1 MKLKVSALSVKG
13 NYRELN
19 EDAYYLPKKNEFYCC
34 VADGMGGHNAGE
46 VASAMAVK
54 TFSSEMAKKEL
65 DVSDRMFHAVECANE
80 TIFAEALAD
89 TAKAG
94 MGTTLTAIA
103 LDAGRLYIAHV
114 GDSRLYLL
122 RRESILQL
130 TTDHSLVEE
139 MVSRGMISRD
149 EAREHPQRNV
159 ITRALGTTPTAKV
172 DLLTLRVKPGDVFLL
187 CSDGLSGA
195 VDEDELEKVLLSDY
209 TDKTKAKRLIAAAE
223 KNGSTDNITA
233 MIARVEDDGK

>member
-1 MKLKVSALSVKG
+1 MKLKVCALSIKG
-13 NYRELN
+13 NYRDHN
-19 EDAYYLPKKNEFYCC
+19 EDAYYLPKGGEFYCC

-46 VASAMAVK
+46 VASALAVK
-54 TFSSEMAKKEL
+54 TFASEMAKTEL
-65 DVSDRMFHAVECANE
+65 DVSDRMFHAVERANE
-80 TIFAEALAD
+80 DIFSEALAD
-89 TAKAG
+89 SAKSG
-94 MGTTLTAIA
+94 MGTTITAIA
-103 LDAGRLYIAHV
+103 LDGGRLYIAHV
-114 GDSRLYLL
+114 GDSRLYLF

-159 ITRALGTTPTAKV
+159 ITRALGTSSTVKV
-172 DLLTLRVKPGDVFLL
+172 DLLTMRVRPGDVFLL
-187 CSDGLSGA
+187 CSDGLSGS
-195 VDEDELEKVLLSDY
+195 VDEDELEHVLSSRY
-209 TDKTKAKRLIAAAE
+209 TDKTKAKRLVAAAE